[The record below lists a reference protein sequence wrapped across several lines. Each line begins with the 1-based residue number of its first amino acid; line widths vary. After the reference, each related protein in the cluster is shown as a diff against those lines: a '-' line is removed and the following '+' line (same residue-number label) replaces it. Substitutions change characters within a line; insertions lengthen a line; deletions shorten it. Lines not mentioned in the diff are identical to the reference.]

1 MIPIYEVT
9 FDENQDHGMS
19 MISLVSDP
27 AIQEVFV
34 AFDKEDTDMKF
45 VFADQ
50 EKRQVMGPIIVP
62 DRPIFRRDRGFGD
75 FYIVFSKD
83 TIEKMMLD
91 YSKKG
96 LHNAFNIEHG
106 DSAEGVTLTEV
117 WMKEFDQDKSN
128 AYGYDLPVGTV
139 FVKAQ
144 VESDEVWND
153 IKSNGLNGFS
163 IEMAGNIV
171 EHKMSNEMDFK
182 FAVEL
187 GERIAKLE
195 ALVSKIADDH
205 YAVMELWAETQQK
218 LSAEGVEAEKET
230 VTEEVAVE
238 QSSEEAPV
246 TEEVVAE
253 AADVEA
259 EELTLASEADADAVA
274 AEETLSKEEEV
285 SVEDAEIALSN
296 EQEGLVADEQVVEDK
311 TRSFERITS
320 DKVKMI
326 NKFLGKSL
334 Y

>member
-1 MIPIYEVT
+1 MTPIYEVV
-9 FDENQDHGMS
+9 FDENKDQGMS
-19 MISLVSDP
+19 MISLVNSP
-27 AIQEVFV
+27 AIEEMFL
-34 AFDKEDTDMKF
+34 AFNKEESVEFT
-45 VFADQ
+45 FADE
-50 EKRQVMGPIIVP
+50 EKRQVVGPIIIP
-62 DRPIFRRDRGFGD
+62 DRPIFRKDRGFGD
-75 FYIVFSKD
+75 FYIVFTRE
-83 TIEKMMLD
+83 TIEKMMLN

-96 LHNAFNIEHG
+96 LHNAFNIEH
-106 DSAEGVTLTEV
+106 SVNAEGVTLTEM
-117 WMKEFDQDKSN
+117 WMKEFTEDKSN

-144 VESDEVWND
+144 IESDEVWQD

-163 IEMAGNIV
+163 IEVSGDIV

-218 LSAEGVEAEKET
+218 LSAEGVEAEQET
-230 VTEEVAVE
+230 VAEEVVVE

-253 AADVEA
+253 DTEVEA
-259 EELTLASEADADAVA
+259 A
-274 AEETLSKEEEV
+274 AETEVAQEVELSSEEEV
-285 SVEDAEIALSN
+285 SIEDAELALSN
-296 EQEGLVADEQVVEDK
+296 EQEGIVADEQVVEDK

-326 NKFLGKSL
+326 NKFFGKSL